1 MSAATRLSD
10 ETTGVCDIKAE
21 CCPHGRSGAN
31 TTCSGDVIINGRGAH
46 RQGDNGS
53 CRCPHGGSF
62 ELKQGSGTVY
72 INGARAIRIADPA
85 KCDDCGE
92 AGQVESGSRDVFIGD

>member
-10 ETTGVCDIKAE
+10 ETSGVCDIKAE
-21 CCPHGRSGAN
+21 CCPHGRNGAN

-53 CRCPHGGSF
+53 CRCPHGGTYSSV
-62 ELKQGSGTVY
+62 GASATVFV
-72 INGARAIRIADPA
+72 NGRGLTRVGDETV
-85 KCDDCGE
+85 CQSCG
-92 AGQVESGSRDVFIGD
+92 QSGSHSSGSDNVFAG

>member
-10 ETTGVCDIKAE
+10 ETSGVCDIKAE

-53 CRCPHGGSF
+53 CRCPHGGTYSSV
-62 ELKQGSGTVY
+62 GASATVFV
-72 INGARAIRIADPA
+72 NGRGLTRVGDETV
-85 KCDDCGE
+85 CQSCG
-92 AGQVESGSRDVFIGD
+92 QSGSHSSGSDNVFAG